1 MSDEQGPIDADV
13 DPTEPAATE
22 PDPTPE
28 EILDAALV
36 DDDVLLLDEV
46 DQELVLPMWEPTG
59 EPRVDEALDLLGELD
74 PDDVHQHAQVFDQI
88 HQGLRATLAD
98 LDSASS

>member
-1 MSDEQGPIDADV
+1 MSEEQGPIDADV
-13 DPTEPAATE
+13 DPTE

-28 EILDAALV
+28 EILDAALA

-74 PDDVHQHAQVFDQI
+74 PDDVHRHAQVFDQI